1 MVVLLIGM
9 VVGGVYSFI
18 AITAMILTA
27 RYYLTSGFAR
37 AFSGVLGT
45 ITVQLIWILIAVLGI
60 KTIGYHPGGAVGS
73 SPVTYPSYFTIFSS
87 LLIFYLAYKVLRAPV
102 PKVSK
107 ETKSVNKKAFLALFS
122 VAISMPIRIVGY
134 AALFIAFG
142 ASFQNFSST
151 VPEFEL
157 IIGGV
162 LGVSIFWMGYISL
175 LSLVR
180 NKITEQS
187 IYKFSRI
194 GAIILIV
201 MGALPLFSLLRHF

>member
-1 MVVLLIGM
+1 MAVLLIG
-9 VVGGVYSFI
+9 VAVGVVYSFI

-27 RYYLTSGFAR
+27 RYYLTSGFVR

-45 ITVQLIWILIAVLGI
+45 ITVQLIWILVSVLGI
-60 KTIGYHPGGAVGS
+60 KTIGYHPGGAAES
-73 SPVTYPSYFTIFSS
+73 SSVTYPSYLTIFSS

-102 PKVSK
+102 PKLGE
-107 ETKSVNKKAFLALFS
+107 ETKSGNKKAFLALFS
-122 VAISMPIRIVGY
+122 VAISVPVRIVGY

-142 ASFQNFSST
+142 ASFQTFSST

-162 LGVSIFWMGYISL
+162 LGVSIFWMGYILL

-180 NKITEQS
+180 NKITEQC
-187 IYKFSRI
+187 IYKFSRV
-194 GAIILIV
+194 GAIILII
-201 MGALPLFSLLRHF
+201 MGALPLLSLLRHF